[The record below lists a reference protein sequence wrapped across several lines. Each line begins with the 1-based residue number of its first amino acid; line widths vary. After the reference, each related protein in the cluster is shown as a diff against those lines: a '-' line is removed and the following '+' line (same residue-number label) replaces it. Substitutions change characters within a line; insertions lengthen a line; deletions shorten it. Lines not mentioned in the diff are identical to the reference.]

1 MSQPRVSIEDE
12 DEREHED
19 DCPGFA
25 SPTRSSD
32 NPPMVNERVQS
43 LALDLTK
50 TSPRSPRA
58 SLGDYKV
65 LAARALDK
73 CRAELAGTA
82 GSYHF
87 NCPLDQTFF
96 RFIQI
101 DSEKFKTFVATGASD
116 QQVAEWISKE
126 SKIQDRSKI
135 ATWALL
141 FQLNPINLVLDI
153 DDWFHRRK
161 QRA

>member
-1 MSQPRVSIEDE
+1 
-12 DEREHED
+12 
-19 DCPGFA
+19 
-25 SPTRSSD
+25 
-32 NPPMVNERVQS
+32 MVNERVQS
-43 LALDLTK
+43 LAPDLTK

-87 NCPLDQTFF
+87 NCPLDQVFF
-96 RFIQI
+96 RFTGI
-101 DSEKFKTFVATGASD
+101 DSEKFKTFVATGAGD
-116 QQVAEWISKE
+116 QEVADWISKE
-126 SKIQDRSKI
+126 SRVQDKSKI

-141 FQLNPINLVLDI
+141 FQLNPINLILDG
-153 DDWFHRRK
+153 DDWLHRRK
-161 QRA
+161 QGR

>member
-1 MSQPRVSIEDE
+1 
-12 DEREHED
+12 
-19 DCPGFA
+19 
-25 SPTRSSD
+25 
-32 NPPMVNERVQS
+32 MVNERVLS
-43 LALDLTK
+43 LAPDLTK

-87 NCPLDQTFF
+87 NCPLDQVFF
-96 RFIQI
+96 RFIHI
-101 DSEKFKTFVATGASD
+101 DSEKFKAFVASGASD
-116 QQVAEWISKE
+116 QQVADWISKE
-126 SKIQDRSKI
+126 SKMQDRSKI
-135 ATWALL
+135 VTWGLL

-161 QRA
+161 QRS

>member
-1 MSQPRVSIEDE
+1 MV
-12 DEREHED
+12 DER
-19 DCPGFA
+19 
-25 SPTRSSD
+25 
-32 NPPMVNERVQS
+32 VLS
-43 LALDLTK
+43 LAPDLTK

-73 CRAELAGTA
+73 CRAELADKA

-87 NCPLDQTFF
+87 NCPLDQVFF
-96 RFIQI
+96 RFTGIN
-101 DSEKFKTFVATGASD
+101 SEKFKTFVATGASD
-116 QQVAEWISKE
+116 QEVADWISKE

-153 DDWFHRRK
+153 DDWLHRRK

>member
-1 MSQPRVSIEDE
+1 
-12 DEREHED
+12 
-19 DCPGFA
+19 
-25 SPTRSSD
+25 
-32 NPPMVNERVQS
+32 MVNERVQF

-87 NCPLDQTFF
+87 NCPLDQVFF
-96 RFIQI
+96 RSTGI

-116 QQVAEWISKE
+116 QEVANWIAKE
-126 SKIQDRSKI
+126 SKVQDKSKI
-135 ATWALL
+135 AAWALL
-141 FQLNPINLVLDI
+141 FQLNPVNLVLDV
-153 DDWFHRRK
+153 DDWFHRQK
-161 QRA
+161 QR

>member
-1 MSQPRVSIEDE
+1 LGLSLASEVRSTIASA
-12 DEREHED
+12 
-19 DCPGFA
+19 FA
-25 SPTRSSD
+25 SSVLSPDT
-32 NPPMVNERVQS
+32 PPVVNERVIS
-43 LALDLTK
+43 LSLDLTK

-58 SLGDYKV
+58 PLGDYKV

-73 CRAELAGTA
+73 CRAELAGTS
-82 GSYHF
+82 GFYHF
-87 NCPLDQTFF
+87 NCPLDQAFF
-96 RFIQI
+96 RFTRI

-116 QQVAEWISKE
+116 QEVADWISKE
-126 SKIQDRSKI
+126 SRVQDKSKI

-141 FQLNPINLVLDI
+141 FQLNPINLILDG

>member
-1 MSQPRVSIEDE
+1 
-12 DEREHED
+12 
-19 DCPGFA
+19 
-25 SPTRSSD
+25 
-32 NPPMVNERVQS
+32 MVNERVLS
-43 LALDLTK
+43 LAPDLTK

-87 NCPLDQTFF
+87 NCPLDQAFF
-96 RFIQI
+96 RFTGIN
-101 DSEKFKTFVATGASD
+101 SEKFKGFVATGAGD
-116 QQVAEWISKE
+116 QDVADWIAKE
-126 SKIQDRSKI
+126 SKVKDRTKI
-135 ATWALL
+135 ASWALL
-141 FQLNPINLVLDI
+141 FQLNPTNFLLDL

>member
-1 MSQPRVSIEDE
+1 MV
-12 DEREHED
+12 DERV
-19 DCPGFA
+19 
-25 SPTRSSD
+25 R
-32 NPPMVNERVQS
+32 S

-87 NCPLDQTFF
+87 NCPLDRVFF
-96 RFIQI
+96 RSTGI

-116 QQVAEWISKE
+116 QEAADWLSKE
-126 SKIQDRSKI
+126 SKIQDKRRL

-141 FQLNPINLVLDI
+141 FQLNPINLILDL
-153 DDWFHRRK
+153 DDWLHRRK